1 MRLAMSGDGSGFY
14 GGRRVLVT
22 GGGGFL
28 GSRLVRLALFGSK
41 LEGRDT
47 PDSDIDL
54 FILVKDSAWPTRS
67 QILDL
72 AFEVNL
78 KHSVYLSPRVI
89 KESAYADPVWR
100 ETPFLRRLRENSLSV
115 SV

>member
-1 MRLAMSGDGSGFY
+1 MIPVMLRQKDRQAVEEFSQGLNRL
-14 GGRRVLVT
+14 
-22 GGGGFL
+22 L
-28 GSRLVRLALFGSK
+28 GNQLVRLALFGSK

-78 KHSVYLSPRVI
+78 KHGVYLSPRVI
-89 KESAYADPVWR
+89 KESAYTDPVWR

>member
-1 MRLAMSGDGSGFY
+1 MIPVTLRQKDRQAVEEFGQGLDRL
-14 GGRRVLVT
+14 
-22 GGGGFL
+22 L

-100 ETPFLRRLRENSLSV
+100 ETPFLRRLRENSLSF